1 MIHLNY
7 RFEIIKEHSGLVF
20 NLNPIFILQ
29 GGNIE
34 NIGKFDRIKYAL
46 TLLDL
51 EDELIIKYKES
62 TDQDD

>member
-29 GGNIE
+29 EGNID